1 MDTKQN
7 MPLVSDEEQ
16 AHRVAITSI
25 IFITELNG
33 WFNKLGYQDKQWYL
47 DWKDS
52 LNVLSIDPD
61 RPDIS

>member
-25 IFITELNG
+25 IFITELNE

>member
-1 MDTKQN
+1 MDTGQKK
-7 MPLVSDEEQ
+7 PLISDEEQ

-25 IFITELNG
+25 IFITQLDG
-33 WFNKLGYQDKQWYL
+33 LFNKLGYQDKQWYL